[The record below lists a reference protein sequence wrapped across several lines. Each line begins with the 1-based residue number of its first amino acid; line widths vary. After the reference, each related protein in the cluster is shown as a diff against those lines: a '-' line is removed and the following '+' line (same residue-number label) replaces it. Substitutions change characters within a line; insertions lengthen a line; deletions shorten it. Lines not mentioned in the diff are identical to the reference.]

1 MNELIAIQITFKLQN
16 FFNIS
21 PCSEIFFFF
30 KSGLYY
36 ILGLSFILPILEQN
50 SSTRKNEIINTKEFH
65 SAGKNKLEPVKY

>member
-30 KSGLYY
+30 QVWIILYSRAIIY
-36 ILGLSFILPILEQN
+36 
-50 SSTRKNEIINTKEFH
+50 SSNFRTKFVDKKKWNNQYERI
-65 SAGKNKLEPVKY
+65 SQRR